1 MNTLDKIKK
10 LLVRKQK
17 KVEEDLK
24 TLEKDDPVMSGGP
37 IESSEP
43 GTDSWL
49 ADVHSRAVAVK
60 ISLQQ
65 ILERTKKALEKL
77 KSGKYGRCEKCN
89 KMIEAERL
97 GVMPDAHLCISCSQ
111 KSSKKTE

>member
-10 LLVRKQK
+10 LLLRKQK

-24 TLEKDDPVMSGGP
+24 TVEKDDPVMNSGQV
-37 IESSEP
+37 ESSEP

-60 ISLQQ
+60 INLQQ
-65 ILERTKKALEKL
+65 ILERTKKALDKL
-77 KSGKYGRCEKCN
+77 KSGKYGRCERCN

-97 GVMPDAHLCISCSQ
+97 DVMPDAHLCISCSQ
-111 KSSKKTE
+111 KTSHK